1 MLRFAIKPDE
11 VFTELLDSSLSF
23 ARDTLDNLG
32 PDLNFHWL
40 DENTWKLFGQST
52 VILNNELIKLIEANK
67 SGDLYQPTDYH
78 FRLIDK
84 VLEWYCEIYNDLLQ
98 EGADC
103 TDCAIY
109 YKDTTIPHFSIDSIR
124 SDFFW
129 DMDFELFEIL
139 GGNRSEYAQEIL
151 TMMGVSQSGRNMQQ
165 GRSPDLKE
173 FTLQK
178 CEPDPD
184 WDTVDDYG
192 EDFWFGNQND
202 EIDEHE
208 FDEE

>member
-1 MLRFAIKPDE
+1 MLRFATKPDE
-11 VFTELLDSSLSF
+11 VFTELLDAALSF
-23 ARDTLDNLG
+23 ARDTLDNVG

-52 VILNNELIKLIEANK
+52 VILNNELVKLIEANK
-67 SGDLYQPTDYH
+67 SCDLYQPTDYH

-84 VLEWYCEIYNDLLQ
+84 VLEWYCDLYNDWIEEDL
-98 EGADC
+98 E
-103 TDCAIY
+103 CAIY
-109 YKDTTIPHFSIDSIR
+109 YKDTTIPHFNIYSIR

-129 DMDFELFEIL
+129 DMDFELFEVL
-139 GGNRSEYAQEIL
+139 GGNRSENAQEIL
-151 TMMGVSQSGRNMQQ
+151 SLMGVSNAGRNMQQ
-165 GRSPDLKE
+165 GKSPDLRE

-184 WDTVDDYG
+184 WSTVEDYG
-192 EDFWFGNQND
+192 DDFWFENQND
-202 EIDEHE
+202 EIDESE